1 MEGCATS
8 IFGTDRAPAHYFKN
22 NLAGH
27 STGRLDKNPPAV
39 ARPVARMNFERLVA
53 APATAA
59 TAAATTVA
67 AAISAAPSAVAAA
80 ASGVFGLRS
89 RLVHVERA
97 SAHLRAVQRSDGL
110 FSVFIAGHLHKAE
123 AARAP
128 GVAVGHDADPVHL
141 PEGFKHLP
149 EFVFRSVKAQVS
161 HKNILHASSPALSCR
176 SASSMRQD
184 WQGGDTFLKIET
196 GAGEQSNA
204 ARSIAGLSSRT
215 C

>member
-1 MEGCATS
+1 
-8 IFGTDRAPAHYFKN
+8 
-22 NLAGH
+22 
-27 STGRLDKNPPAV
+27 
-39 ARPVARMNFERLVA
+39 MNFEPSVT

-67 AAISAAPSAVAAA
+67 ATTSAPASAVAPA
-80 ASGVFGLRS
+80 ASGVFGLRT

-97 SAHLRAVQRSDGL
+97 STHLRAVQCGDGF
-110 FSVFIAGHLHKAE
+110 FSVFIAGHLDKAE
-123 AARAP
+123 AARAS

-141 PEGFKHLP
+141 PERFKHLP

-184 WQGGDTFLKIET
+184 WQVGNTFLKIET

-215 C
+215 RLIAGIAEGGCQH